1 MPIQNFKPLATN
13 KAKKN
18 ALQILEAGLTSAE
31 PKNFL
36 KFFINKNEIHI
47 GKYRKFYQIMKK
59 F

>member
-18 ALQILEAGLTSAE
+18 ALQILEAGLTTAE

-36 KFFINKNEIHI
+36 KFFLITILLQLPQFSPLKLECIL
-47 GKYRKFYQIMKK
+47 K
-59 F
+59 